1 MFYFVPRD
9 SSASRSTIWEKIFF
23 FPSIMAKQNLTS
35 EKIPQLQCQPANGF
49 MRKSIGQ
56 RSHGLST
63 IGVVRVTFTFWIV
76 LEHHKKW
83 LKAWKR
89 RGFKASAYDIK
100 LSTDTMDIV
109 TESGFYNLLLL
120 CLRLFLSLKVAFPP
134 AAIPLRI
141 VNPWRVHGCRSG
153 SLCVSQMYM
162 QQVHL

>member
-1 MFYFVPRD
+1 MGEDVFFSKHHGQAKPDIREDTTASVPASQWFYAQEHWSEIAWFVDHWRGPRD
-9 SSASRSTIWEKIFF
+9 LHLLDCFGASQK
-23 FPSIMAKQNLTS
+23 MA
-35 EKIPQLQCQPANGF
+35 
-49 MRKSIGQ
+49 
-56 RSHGLST
+56 
-63 IGVVRVTFTFWIV
+63 
-76 LEHHKKW
+76 
-83 LKAWKR
+83 KAWKR